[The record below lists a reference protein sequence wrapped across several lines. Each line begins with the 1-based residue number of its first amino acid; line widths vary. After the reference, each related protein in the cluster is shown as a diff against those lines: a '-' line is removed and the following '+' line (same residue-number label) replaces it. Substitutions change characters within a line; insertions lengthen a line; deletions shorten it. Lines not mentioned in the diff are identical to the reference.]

1 MEDTAVFSVSGDLD
15 IVLPEFRGR
24 LSAAGD
30 IQAHPAAGVRH
41 GFLHGAH
48 VGVKTIGGHIENIKI
63 PLEAF
68 VNKQLSRTDIKV
80 EAYIDEETLN
90 SNKAYTKEEKFV
102 ELMNKNPYVKEF
114 QKLFDLYL

>member
-1 MEDTAVFSVSGDLD
+1 MYISKRSFVRIISFLVAIIVAVGIAAALNMDSSQRYKRSFEQNLTRNVED
-15 IVLPEFRGR
+15 
-24 LSAAGD
+24 LSNE
-30 IQAHPAAGVRH
+30 
-41 GFLHGAH
+41 
-48 VGVKTIGGHIENIKI
+48 IENIKI

>member
-1 MEDTAVFSVSGDLD
+1 M
-15 IVLPEFRGR
+15 
-24 LSAAGD
+24 
-30 IQAHPAAGVRH
+30 
-41 GFLHGAH
+41 
-48 VGVKTIGGHIENIKI
+48 
-63 PLEAF
+63 
-68 VNKQLSRTDIKV
+68 